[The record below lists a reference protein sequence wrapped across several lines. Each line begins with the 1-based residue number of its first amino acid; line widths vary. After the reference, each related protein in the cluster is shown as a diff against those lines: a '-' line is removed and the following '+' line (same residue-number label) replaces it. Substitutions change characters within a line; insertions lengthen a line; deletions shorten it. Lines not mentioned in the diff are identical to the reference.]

1 MKSVGVFRPKK
12 DKFVSSLEGLGFSVL
27 FAPCLKVVPVEHAYN
42 PPYDWIV
49 FTSVNGVENY
59 KADFKGEKI
68 ACIGPATAKAVEDRG
83 GVVTYIPDEF
93 IAESVNLG
101 DLRGQKVLLPRAK
114 KARDVL
120 PESLKKAGAIVDVV
134 VTYDVETNYDS
145 LAQLKEA
152 KKPDFLTFTSGSTV
166 DSTIEL
172 LERAGKSDWLRE
184 SCLVCI
190 GPITEGRLREN
201 GLPGAL
207 VAREYTTEGIVEVI
221 SEVSRSL

>member
-1 MKSVGVFRPKK
+1 MKIVGVFRPKK
-12 DKFVSSLEGLGFSVL
+12 DRFVSSLEELGFSVL
-27 FAPCLKVVPVEHAYN
+27 FAPSLKVVSVEHTYN

-49 FTSVNGVENY
+49 FTSANGVENF
-59 KADFKGEKI
+59 KMDFNGEKI

-93 IAESVNLG
+93 VAESIDLG
-101 DLRGQKVLLPRAK
+101 ELLGQKILLPRAK

-120 PESLKKAGAIVDVV
+120 PENLKKRGAIVDVV

-145 LAQLKEA
+145 LRLIESA
-152 KKPDFLTFTSGSTV
+152 KKPDFLTFTSSSTV

-172 LERAGKSDWLRE
+172 IERAGKGDWLRE

-190 GPITEGRLREN
+190 GPITEGRLKEK
-201 GLPGAL
+201 GYSGAL
-207 VAREYTTEGIVEVI
+207 VAREYTTKGIVEVI
-221 SEVSRSL
+221 SEVSRSM